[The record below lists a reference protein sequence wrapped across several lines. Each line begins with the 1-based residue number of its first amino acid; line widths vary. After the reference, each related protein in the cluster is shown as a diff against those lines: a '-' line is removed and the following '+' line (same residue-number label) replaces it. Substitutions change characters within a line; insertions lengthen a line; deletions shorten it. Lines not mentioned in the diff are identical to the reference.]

1 MNPETIKSELD
12 NFLANN
18 CLVKQ
23 CNTSFESI
31 RDSWT
36 SGRCI
41 VMPAGGLKYL
51 TNAYLNIRY
60 IRDILQSNIPIQI
73 WYIGKEEKIDSIF
86 NDLSNRYSNIEYVD
100 SREYVKVFP
109 FKKLHGWENKI
120 YAITHCKYN
129 EILYLDSDCFLAY
142 KPEDIFNDIVEYA
155 EYGAVFSADCDVLG
169 CGRPMDNNGVVSRLG
184 TFRHGRWNYD
194 NKNPLLSML
203 KIEDTDYPE
212 LESGFMLINKN
223 RCYREL
229 FLSLFLNENSDFIY
243 QYLYGDKDTY
253 RIAWSYLNTP
263 FFVIKNLVRVNNC
276 IINSYNDKIIFQHR
290 VQNSKFDINILWD
303 KYPNRIDTFQNL
315 SAYKPY
321 FNDLL
326 ILTQQFLCIYDND
339 QYYISIKKN
348 PFNDKFQIK
357 FIDNDNFILSRTDAD
372 TGWGQDLTLCITHKN
387 NDTQVIKHIGSSN
400 HNNIVINA
408 NDSLQKKH

>member
-18 CLVKQ
+18 YLVKQ

-36 SGRCI
+36 SGKCI

-60 IRDILQSNIPIQI
+60 IRDTLQSNIPIQI

-86 NDLSNRYSNIEYVD
+86 NDLSNRYSNIEYID
-100 SREYVKVFP
+100 STEYAKIFP

-129 EILYLDSDCFLAY
+129 EILYLDSDCFLTY
-142 KPEDIFNDIVEYA
+142 KPENIFNDIVEYA

-169 CGRPMDNNGVVSRLG
+169 SNRLMDSNGVISRLG
-184 TFRHGRWNYD
+184 TFRHGKWHYD

-212 LESGFMLINKN
+212 LESGFMLINKDK
-223 RCYREL
+223 CYKEL
-229 FLSLFLNENSDFIY
+229 FLTLFLNENSDFIY

-263 FFVIKNLVRVNNC
+263 FFVIKNLIRVNNC
-276 IINSYNDKIIFQHR
+276 IINSYNNQIIFQHR
-290 VQNSKFDINILWD
+290 VQNSKFDINTMWD
-303 KYPNRIDTFQNL
+303 KYPNYLSTFKNL
-315 SAYKPY
+315 SVYKSY
-321 FNDLL
+321 FDDLL
-326 ILTQQFLCIYDND
+326 ILTQQFLSIYEDNE
-339 QYYISIKKN
+339 YNISIKKTSFDDN
-348 PFNDKFQIK
+348 FKIK
-357 FIDNDNFILSRTDAD
+357 FIDDNNFILSRTDKD
-372 TGWGQDLTLCITHKN
+372 SSWGQDLILYITHKN
-387 NDTQVIKHIGSSN
+387 TQIQNIKYIGPSN
-400 HNNIVINA
+400 HNNIVINV
-408 NDSLQKKH
+408 NN